1 MPQNYTRLLYG
12 LGVAVFLNPFA
23 WVFIIPPVLVN
34 GFSPSM
40 LYQVAISI
48 IGFTLITKFIKDDIE
63 EFSFGFRR
71 ALLQSLIYLALCL
84 IVPTGEL
91 GFIYTIMGFPPH
103 LITTP
108 TLGDLIAFYMATY
121 VPVIITV
128 VLLIY
133 AFAITLLGIRWSRS
147 AMKNK
152 HAMT

>member
-1 MPQNYTRLLYG
+1 MYG

-34 GFSPSM
+34 GFSPSI
-40 LYQVAISI
+40 LYQVTTSI
-48 IGFTLITKFIKDDIE
+48 IGFTLITKFVKDDIA

-84 IVPTGEL
+84 IIPIGEL
-91 GFIYTIMGFPPH
+91 SFIYAITGFPPH

-121 VPVIITV
+121 VPAMITV

-133 AFAITLLGIRWSRS
+133 AFAIALLGMRWSRS

>member
-48 IGFTLITKFIKDDIE
+48 IGFTLVTKFVKDDIA
-63 EFSFGFRR
+63 EFNHGFRR

-84 IVPTGEL
+84 IIPIGEL
-91 GFIYTIMGFPPH
+91 SFIYAIAGFPPH
-103 LITTP
+103 LITTS
-108 TLGDLIAFYMATY
+108 TLGDLFVLHMATY
-121 VPVIITV
+121 APAIITIA
-128 VLLIY
+128 LPTY
-133 AFAITLLGIRWSRS
+133 AFAITLLSMAWSRS
-147 AMKNK
+147 TMKNK
-152 HAMT
+152 HTTT